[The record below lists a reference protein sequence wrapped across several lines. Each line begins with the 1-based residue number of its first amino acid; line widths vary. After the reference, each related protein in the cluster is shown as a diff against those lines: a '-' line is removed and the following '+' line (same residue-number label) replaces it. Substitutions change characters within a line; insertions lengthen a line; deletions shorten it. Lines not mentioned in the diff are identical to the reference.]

1 MSSASPSVR
10 PSEQVKENTTASALP
25 NRSSAPDRPA
35 PQARHAGT
43 PRRAPAEDPTAHDE
57 TPARQHTPAGP
68 APSPRPG
75 ASGRPGGSGRLDDG
89 QAELLLA
96 EMNRL
101 PEDDPRRERLRAR
114 IVDLHAS
121 LVRGVARRYANR
133 GEPMDDLL
141 QVAYL
146 GLVKAINRFDPD
158 VGDRFVTYAY
168 PVVTGEV
175 KRHFRDKTWG
185 LRVSR
190 RIQELRP
197 VLQRTVQ
204 EFTRENGRS
213 PTTGEI
219 AGLMEI
225 TEEETVE
232 VLVACDAYR
241 PLSLEAPAD
250 GGQSG
255 DTGGTVGEYLGSED
269 PALDAF
275 IDGHALGPLID
286 GLPERER
293 TILLLRFFGNKT
305 QTQIA
310 EHVGLSQMHVSRL
323 LRGSLE
329 KLRAGLLTEG

>member
-1 MSSASPSVR
+1 MASASPTVR
-10 PSEQVKENTTASALP
+10 PAEHFKENTTDTVLS
-25 NRSSAPDRPA
+25 NRSPA
-35 PQARHAGT
+35 PHQEITARG
-43 PRRAPAEDPTAHDE
+43 
-57 TPARQHTPAGP
+57 
-68 APSPRPG
+68 APSGRPDTSGRPDAAGRSG
-75 ASGRPGGSGRLDDG
+75 ASGRSTASGRFDDG
-89 QAELLLA
+89 QAEILLA

-101 PEDDPRRERLRAR
+101 TEDDPRRERLRAR
-114 IVDLHAS
+114 IVDHHAS

-133 GEPMDDLL
+133 GEPMDDLV

-146 GLVKAINRFDPD
+146 GLVKAINRFDPE

-190 RIQELRP
+190 RIQEMRP

-204 EFTRENGRS
+204 EFTREHGRS
-213 PTTGEI
+213 PTTREI
-219 AGLMEI
+219 AAVMEI
-225 TEEETVE
+225 SEEEAVE

-250 GGQSG
+250 GGQG
-255 DTGGTVGEYLGSED
+255 GETGGTVGEYLGSDD

-310 EHVGLSQMHVSRL
+310 DQIGLSQMHVSRL
-323 LRGSLE
+323 LRSTLE
-329 KLRAGLLTEG
+329 TLRAGLLAEE